1 METKANYAIV
11 GFFTLVVVLMAFGF
25 VYWMSVYGR
34 AGKLEQLIVRIPGSA
49 NGLSVGSPVR
59 FNGIPIGTVRALDFD
74 RHDPAYSLA
83 VTEIRVDSPV
93 YPTTRAVLEVQG
105 FTGAAYIEFSGGNP
119 KDEPI
124 LVTAQ
129 KAGRVATINARQSGV
144 TNIVATASEIANK
157 TDKIL
162 VTLQGFVNENRKPLT
177 DTISNIDVF
186 TRALKNNAPGIDKLL
201 ESVSSLS
208 GTIKN
213 VSGRLDTTL
222 AAAEKL
228 INSVDSKKI
237 DDILANAQKVSSDLA
252 NASGKVG
259 GIVDEVHLAVKDAGA
274 AVKNINDTV
283 ATYKTFGERATASL
297 DKVDKLIAAVDP
309 QKVQGT
315 VDDIRTTVADAS
327 KTVKHLDEAIA
338 TYKTFGDKASV
349 SLDKVD
355 KLIAA
360 IDPQKVQGSIDDIRS
375 AVADARTTIANFKG
389 VSQDIDK
396 RRGDIDKTI
405 TNVAE
410 LSANLNKSSI
420 RVDGVID
427 KVDTLIAAVD
437 PKKVQGSLD
446 DIRAAVADART
457 AVGNFKGV
465 SQDIDKHRADIDK
478 TITNITELSANL
490 NKSSTRVDGVITK
503 VDNVLVAIDPK
514 KVQGALDD
522 IRAAVADAR
531 TAISNFKGVSQDVDK
546 RRADIDSTISN
557 ISEMSA
563 KLNKASTRVDGVL
576 AKVDSFLGTG
586 DSKSLFADAR
596 ATLKSFKEVADNLN
610 ARIGPIADNLTRF
623 SGSGLKNIDALVD
636 DTRRTMN
643 TLNQA
648 ITRFDSDPQRLLF
661 GGQDVKQ
668 FDGRTRR

>member
-1 METKANYAIV
+1 METRANYAIV
-11 GFFTLVVVLMAFGF
+11 GFFTIVVVLMAFGF

-34 AGKLEQLIVRIPGSA
+34 EGKQERLIVRIPGSA

-83 VTEIRVDSPV
+83 VTEIRLDSPV

-129 KAGRVATINARQSGV
+129 KTGKVAEINAVQSGV

-157 TDKIL
+157 TDRIL

-177 DTISNIDVF
+177 ETIGNINVF
-186 TRALKNNAPGIDKLL
+186 TKALKDNAPGIDKFL

-213 VSGRLDTTL
+213 VSGRLDSTL

-228 INSVDSKKI
+228 INAVDPKKL
-237 DDILANAQKVSSDLA
+237 DDILANARKVSSDLA
-252 NASGKVG
+252 TASGKVG
-259 GIVDEVHLAVKDAGA
+259 GIVDEVHVAVKDVSTTIRNA
-274 AVKNINDTV
+274 NDAI
-283 ATYKTFGERATASL
+283 ATYKTFGEHATASL

-315 VDDIRTTVADAS
+315 VDDIRATVADAG
-327 KTVKHLDEAIA
+327 KTVKNLNEAIT
-338 TYKTFGDKASV
+338 TYRTFGEKATV

-360 IDPQKVQGSIDDIRS
+360 IDPQQIQGSVDDIR
-375 AVADARTTIANFKG
+375 ATVADARTVIGNFKG

-405 TNVAE
+405 SNVTELTANLNKSSTRIDGVISKADNLLVAIDPMKVQGSLDDIRAAVADARTALGNFKGVSE
-410 LSANLNKSSI
+410 DIDKRRGDIDKTISNITALSANLNKSST
-420 RVDGVID
+420 RVDGVIS
-427 KVDTLIAAVD
+427 KVDNLLVAVD

-457 AVGNFKGV
+457 AIGNFKGV
-465 SQDIDKHRADIDK
+465 SQDIDKRRADIDK
-478 TITNITELSANL
+478 TIT
-490 NKSSTRVDGVITK
+490 
-503 VDNVLVAIDPK
+503 
-514 KVQGALDD
+514 
-522 IRAAVADAR
+522 
-531 TAISNFKGVSQDVDK
+531 
-546 RRADIDSTISN
+546 N

-586 DSKSLFADAR
+586 DSKSLFDDAR
-596 ATLKSFKEVADNLN
+596 ATLKSFKQVADTLN

-623 SGSGLKNIDALVD
+623 SGSGLKNIEALVD

-648 ITRFDSDPQRLLF
+648 INRLDQDPQRLLF
-661 GGQDVKQ
+661 GGEEVKQ
-668 FDGRTRR
+668 YNGRTRR